1 MNTRVSENGVK
12 SQLRGKP
19 EKEAVETAI
28 GASRTDD
35 GTVQTTNS
43 QEAMKIVVAR
53 KSVAQLGLWVRFPPG
68 PLKGN
73 KND

>member
-35 GTVQTTNS
+35 GTVQITNS
-43 QEAMKIVVAR
+43 QEAVKTVVTKLIRLSWFRVPPSAFD
-53 KSVAQLGLWVRFPPG
+53 RFT
-68 PLKGN
+68 KG
-73 KND
+73 

>member
-1 MNTRVSENGVK
+1 MGTLRMNTRVSENGVK

-35 GTVQTTNS
+35 GTVQTANLQKT
-43 QEAMKIVVAR
+43 AKAVAVR
-53 KSVAQLGLWVRFPPG
+53 KSVV
-68 PLKGN
+68 LKRRVGSTPTRAI
-73 KND
+73 